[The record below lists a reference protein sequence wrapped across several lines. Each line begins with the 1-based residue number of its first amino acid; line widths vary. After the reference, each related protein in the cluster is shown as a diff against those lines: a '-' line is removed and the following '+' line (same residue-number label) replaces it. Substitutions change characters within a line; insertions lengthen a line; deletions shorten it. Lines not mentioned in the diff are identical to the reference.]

1 MAAPVLQ
8 FKRGLFSNLPALRAG
23 EPGFTTD
30 KYDLYVGIDSTTA
43 NNQFVGS
50 GRFWTIES
58 ATKGSG
64 VNLVEGTNN
73 GTSYITL
80 ASPASLAGIVTY
92 YFPGTQGGSGSVL
105 TNDGSGNL
113 SWGAGSNNSTLTG
126 VTTVTGHFDIDST
139 VDISGV
145 TTFTNTT
152 DNTLGNVNTGSVQL
166 DGGLGV
172 AKNVTVGGNINVQG
186 YAEFVGVATFKG
198 GTINLGDADT
208 DDINVAGEFIS
219 SLVPNDDDS
228 YDLGESGKEWRN
240 LHLDGT
246 ANIDTLSADTA
257 AIGDLTNNRVVI
269 AGTSGELEDDANLTY
284 DGTDLSTNSLI
295 VGDLTDNR
303 VVIAGS
309 SGAIEDD
316 ANLTYD
322 GTDLSTNSLIVGDLT
337 DNRVVIAGS
346 SGAIEDSAN
355 LTFNGSVL
363 AVTGD
368 LTVSD
373 SITSIVDVNAS
384 GIVTATAFAGH
395 DTLVGAG
402 RSSSAVVTFKVTV
415 ASKTTKHRYLGS
427 GSSSAYFI
435 DGQESPFITFIPG
448 RKYKFDQ
455 ADSSNNGHPLRF
467 YLEAVKTTAY
477 STNVTTN
484 GTAGQAGAYTEIEV
498 TDTTPTVLHYQCS
511 AHAYMGNAANFL
523 TNVVHTN
530 NQAVFLD
537 DINVAGVSTFTGAI
551 DCNGGAN
558 ISGAETILSSA
569 TVSDLTDNRVVI
581 AGSSG
586 ALEDSANLTFNGSTL
601 AVTGTAA
608 VTGDVTVSDSITVT
622 KDAVVSAGLTVTGAI
637 DGNGGAN
644 ISGAETVLS
653 SATVSDLTNN
663 RVVLAGTSGALQD
676 SADLTFAS
684 NVLTVANTIDVT
696 TLEATNLKAK
706 DGTSA
711 ITISNTSGDVS
722 IASTLTVDGNLVVK
736 GAQTVVN
743 TESLKVEDSLIEVGL
758 VNSGGSLVAPSSD
771 ANIDVGLVMHYYTGG
786 AAKTASVF
794 WDDSAGRIVVADA
807 VSETNSVMGSIS
819 YGNLEIGALTVSD
832 CQGNSQAVISCSGST
847 RSLENITVDGGS
859 F

>member
-653 SATVSDLTNN
+653 SATVSDLTDN
-663 RVVLAGTSGALQD
+663 RVVIAGTSGALEDSGNLTFNGTTLAVTGAATVDNLSLDANTLTTSSGGLTLD
-676 SADLTFAS
+676 SASGTTTVADDLTVNGTFT
-684 NVLTVANTIDVT
+684 VL
-696 TLEATNLKAK
+696 
-706 DGTSA
+706 GSQ
-711 ITISNTSGDVS
+711 S
-722 IASTLTVDGNLVVK
+722 II
-736 GAQTVVN
+736 N
-743 TESLKVEDSLIEVGL
+743 TETLKVEDSLIEVGL

-771 ANIDVGLVMHYYTGG
+771 ANIDVGVVMHYYSGS
-786 AAKTASVF
+786 AKTAAMF
-794 WDDSAGRIVVADA
+794 WDDSAGRIVIADE
-807 VSETNSVMGSIS
+807 VSESSSVMGSIS
-819 YGNLEIGALTVSD
+819 YANLEIGALTVSD

>member
-269 AGTSGELEDDANLTY
+269 AGTSGEL
-284 DGTDLSTNSLI
+284 
-295 VGDLTDNR
+295 
-303 VVIAGS
+303 
-309 SGAIEDD
+309 EDD

-653 SATVSDLTNN
+653 SATVSDLTDN
-663 RVVLAGTSGALQD
+663 RVVIAGTSGALEDSGNLTFNGTTLAVTGAATVDNLSLDANTLTTSSGGLTLD
-676 SADLTFAS
+676 SASGTTTVADDLTVNGTFT
-684 NVLTVANTIDVT
+684 VL
-696 TLEATNLKAK
+696 
-706 DGTSA
+706 GSQ
-711 ITISNTSGDVS
+711 S
-722 IASTLTVDGNLVVK
+722 II
-736 GAQTVVN
+736 N
-743 TESLKVEDSLIEVGL
+743 TETLKVEDSLIEVGL

-771 ANIDVGLVMHYYTGG
+771 ANIDVGVVMHYYSGG
-786 AAKTASVF
+786 SAKTASVF
-794 WDDSAGRIVVADA
+794 WDDSAGRIVVADE
-807 VSETNSVMGSIS
+807 VTENSSVMGSIS
-819 YGNLEIGALTVSD
+819 YATLEIGALTVSD